1 MQTIVSRKNENFS
14 IFISPFMK
22 FWNLFPVYEIAIWLA
37 IHANPQWAVIQEN
50 LFDVSVLQEIGQ
62 SVKLCFRNLL

>member
-37 IHANPQWAVIQEN
+37 IHANPQWEIIQKYN
-50 LFDVSVLQEIGQ
+50 ILFDVSVFQEIGQ
-62 SVKLCFRNLL
+62 SVTP